1 MNGTAAEPVAG
12 PKTKNATSANATV
25 PAASVNGTATEPVAG
40 PATENATSVDESPGN
55 ATASLAGNAARQTSS
70 AVTLA
75 TDSTGLVGAS
85 VSSALSDEIF
95 DARLRAMFAEAK
107 GRYEAAADRTRHES
121 LERYVQ
127 SATRPSGRSDA
138 AAAASAEASLG
149 RKARAGS
156 FSSTLGAVEV
166 AEASAKEREMGLR
179 RVSRAQDVCT
189 RPLGAAHSGRS
200 GLSDVIKR
208 QLFEIHFKH
217 ESGLAAEEDANVAAA
232 AAAGMGRREPR
243 AASFPVEPIAFQNSD
258 ADYGETGAT
267 YRVLDAAEA
276 RAVERADRG
285 AKGSE
290 KARRRT
296 GPKARRVHNCTIR
309 IVGGGD
315 AGVRTRR
322 RDERATMVTMNT
334 RTRSFC
340 ARRRIHLIRTHTH
353 APLRARV
360 SLAISSI
367 R

>member
-1 MNGTAAEPVAG
+1 MNGTEAEPVAE
-12 PKTKNATSANATV
+12 PATENATTANATV
-25 PAASVNGTATEPVAG
+25 PAASVNGTAAEPVAG
-40 PATENATSVDESPGN
+40 PATENATSANETPGN

-75 TDSTGLVGAS
+75 TDSTGLVDAS

-107 GRYEAAADRTRHES
+107 GRYEAAADRTRHQS

-189 RPLGAAHSGRS
+189 RPLGAAHPGRS

-217 ESGLAAEEDANVAAA
+217 ESGLAAEEDANVAV

-267 YRVLDAAEA
+267 YRVPDAAEA

-290 KARRRT
+290 KARRRAWAS
-296 GPKARRVHNCTIR
+296 KAR
-309 IVGGGD
+309 D
-315 AGVRTRR
+315 AFKLYDYESPEEETPGS
-322 RDERATMVTMNT
+322 ERAAATNG
-334 RTRSFC
+334 
-340 ARRRIHLIRTHTH
+340 RRWL
-353 APLRARV
+353 P
-360 SLAISSI
+360 
-367 R
+367 

>member
-1 MNGTAAEPVAG
+1 MNGTAAEPVAGPKTKNATSANATVRATSVNGTAAEPVAGPKTKNATSANATSANATESGTSVNGTSAEPVAEPATENATSANATVQATHVNGTAAEPVAG

-25 PAASVNGTATEPVAG
+25 PAASVNGTSAEPVAE
-40 PATENATSVDESPGN
+40 PATENATVPLTGLRLSRGSR
-55 ATASLAGNAARQTSS
+55 TTRLASLAGNAARQTSS

-217 ESGLAAEEDANVAAA
+217 ESGLAAEEDANVAVAA
-232 AAAGMGRREPR
+232 ARDGATR
-243 AASFPVEPIAFQNSD
+243 AARRLLP
-258 ADYGETGAT
+258 
-267 YRVLDAAEA
+267 R
-276 RAVERADRG
+276 RA
-285 AKGSE
+285 
-290 KARRRT
+290 
-296 GPKARRVHNCTIR
+296 H
-309 IVGGGD
+309 
-315 AGVRTRR
+315 
-322 RDERATMVTMNT
+322 
-334 RTRSFC
+334 
-340 ARRRIHLIRTHTH
+340 
-353 APLRARV
+353 RV
-360 SLAISSI
+360 SKF
-367 R
+367 